1 MVLLTIL
8 LIPILTGLCL
18 LPFRKAA
25 VVRSVAL
32 ASSFV
37 NLLLTLFLA
46 FSTSSFTFD
55 LSWISYLGIHFSLG
69 FDGISLIM
77 ILLTNFL
84 FPFILLAGFGREQ
97 RNVHLLNFLI
107 LFTQS
112 ALLGVFLAQN
122 AFLFYVFWELTLI
135 PVYFILL
142 IWGGDGR
149 KSITFKFFIYTLTG
163 SLFLLF
169 GIIYL
174 YQLTPGIHTTEF
186 AALNQLHIPDSTQN
200 WLFWILFIAFA
211 IKMPVF
217 PFHTWQPPTY
227 NMASTQGVMILA
239 AVMTKMGIYGA
250 LRFLFPIVPQGVIYW
265 QNTVIVLSLIGVV
278 YASIIAFRKSNLK
291 MLIAFS
297 SMAHISLMVAA
308 MFVLNTYAL
317 QGLLFQAISHGVIIV
332 ALFYLAN
339 LIKEKT
345 GTIELT
351 QMGGIKLLAPN
362 MALLFLIIVI
372 GSIAL
377 PLTAGFVGEF
387 LMIAGIFKQSV
398 WFAAIGGLSMI
409 FGAIYMLYAYQRA
422 MLGDKKEIYAK
433 LTDIRS
439 LDYLILIPLIL
450 VILGLGIYPQPIL
463 DMMAHTIHSAENFLK
478 PVAEVV
484 SILKTN

>member
-1 MVLLTIL
+1 MILLVIL
-8 LIPILTGLCL
+8 LIPILTGLLL
-18 LPFRKAA
+18 LPFRKADL
-25 VVRSVAL
+25 VRSIAL
-32 ASSFV
+32 ASAII
-37 NLLLTLFLA
+37 NLLLTLILA
-46 FSTSSFTFD
+46 FSPETNTFHVN
-55 LSWISYLGIHFSLG
+55 WINYMGINFSLG

-77 ILLTNFL
+77 LLLTNLL

-107 LFTQS
+107 LFAQS
-112 ALLGVFLAQN
+112 ALIGVFLAQN

-174 YQLTPGIHTTEF
+174 YQLTPGMHTTDF
-186 AALNQLHIPDSTQN
+186 AAFNQLNIPAGTQI

-239 AVMTKMGIYGA
+239 GVMTKMGIYGA
-250 LRFLFPIVPQGVIYW
+250 LRFLFPIVPSGVLFW
-265 QNTVIVLSLIGVV
+265 QNTVIILSLIGVV
-278 YASIIAFRKSNLK
+278 YASIIAFRKTNLK

-297 SMAHISLMVAA
+297 SMAHISLMVTA

-317 QGLLFQAISHGVIIV
+317 QGLLFQVMSHGVTIV
-332 ALFYLAN
+332 ALFYLTS
-339 LIKEKT
+339 LLKEKT
-345 GTIELT
+345 GTNELP
-351 QMGGIKLLAPN
+351 QMGGLKLQAPN
-362 MALLFLIIVI
+362 MAILFLIVVL

-387 LMIAGIFKQSV
+387 LMIAGIFKQSAG
-398 WFAAIGGLSMI
+398 FAAIGGLTMI

-422 MLGDKKEIYAK
+422 MLGDKKLVYAK
-433 LTDIRS
+433 LTDVRT
-439 LDYLILIPLIL
+439 LDYLILIPLI
-450 VILGLGIYPQPIL
+450 VIILGLGIYPQPL
-463 DMMAHTIHSAENFLK
+463 FNLMGKTIHSAENMLK
-478 PVAEVV
+478 PLVESAI
-484 SILKTN
+484 ILKTN